1 MNFLNCG
8 GNGHK
13 SYDCPNYKVMVMN
26 ENRKCESMNEEECE
40 DLQQVASTQKD
51 DTDQVHDH
59 KYCDIEQVHQL

>member
-1 MNFLNCG
+1 
-8 GNGHK
+8 
-13 SYDCPNYKVMVMN
+13 
-26 ENRKCESMNEEECE
+26 MNEEECE